1 MLLPACNQRLP
12 FLPGPV
18 ILGAA
23 CLLRAVAAGGIW
35 HLSFDSP
42 GLMKEFEGPRPK
54 EALGW
59 EVHITQSQF
68 MLIVPTELLTV
79 PPLALSHVPI
89 WAINCP
95 S

>member
-1 MLLPACNQRLP
+1 MLLPACSQRLP

-23 CLLRAVAAGGIW
+23 CLLRAVAAGGTR

-42 GLMKEFEGPRPK
+42 GLMKEFEGPTPR

-59 EVHITQSQF
+59 GGSHNP
-68 MLIVPTELLTV
+68 VPV
-79 PPLALSHVPI
+79 YAYRPD
-89 WAINCP
+89 
-95 S
+95 